1 MESRRESFNCSKCVY
16 SKLFDP
22 HRVETMDEW
31 VESHDIVITV
41 STTKTAYN

>member
-1 MESRRESFNCSKCVY
+1 MESRRESFNFSECVY

-31 VESHDIVITV
+31 VESQI
-41 STTKTAYN
+41 